1 MLPLKNVPFSSNLN
15 SKLIGNLI
23 MLILNLLE
31 YSQNYSMTSENLWNY
46 YRAEIDDVNDD
57 TLDGKSFKYKTK
69 IVIKTLQRPKRLSQ
83 PYPD

>member
-1 MLPLKNVPFSSNLN
+1 
-15 SKLIGNLI
+15 

-57 TLDGKSFKYKTK
+57 TLDDTFKYKTK

>member
-1 MLPLKNVPFSSNLN
+1 
-15 SKLIGNLI
+15 
-23 MLILNLLE
+23 
-31 YSQNYSMTSENLWNY
+31 MTSENLWKY

>member
-1 MLPLKNVPFSSNLN
+1 
-15 SKLIGNLI
+15 
-23 MLILNLLE
+23 
-31 YSQNYSMTSENLWNY
+31 MTSENLWNY

-57 TLDGKSFKYKTK
+57 TLDDTFKYKTK